1 MNQEEKNYTIDNQLD
16 LFKDIHED
24 KFKEVDHQNQDIEFT
39 NELYNNKETISGK
52 LNHIS
57 SV

>member
-1 MNQEEKNYTIDNQLD
+1 MNSEEKNYTIDNQLD